1 MRSKVPAVT
10 LAFWIIKIC
19 ATTAGETGGD
29 ALSMTLGLG
38 YAVSTFIF
46 LGVLIVL
53 LAAQIRST
61 SYHPFLYWGV
71 IVATTTTGTTIS
83 DYLDRTAGLGYP
95 RSSLLLFGAVLAVLA
110 AWRLTTGSVSVSA
123 ITTRPAEIFYWTAI
137 LFSNTLGTA
146 LGDFVADSSGLGFD
160 GGALVFGRGAGAY
173 RRSLLLH
180 QGLPRVAVLGSL
192 RHDAPARRHPGGP
205 PHEAARGRWVGVQPD
220 RLVAHDR
227 GDDRHPGRADRS
239 GRGARASGDR
249 ASDMTAPDIVSRK
262 PQAQS
267 RHSRARGPC
276 HGRRLPSAPAARTR
290 EATCP

>member
-29 ALSMTLGLG
+29 ALSMSLGLG

-46 LGVLIVL
+46 LGVLIAL
-53 LAAQIRST
+53 LAAQIRSR

-95 RSSLLLFGAVLAVLA
+95 RSSLLLLGAVLAVLA
-110 AWRLTTGSVSVSA
+110 AWRFTTGSVSVSA

-146 LGDFVADSSGLGFD
+146 LGDFVSDSSGLGFD
-160 GGALVFGRGAGAY
+160 GGALVFGAALALIAAAYFFTTVSRAWLFWAAFVMTRPLGATLGDLLTKPRAEGGLEWSRVVSSLVIAAAIVLLVALTDRGAE
-173 RRSLLLH
+173 
-180 QGLPRVAVLGSL
+180 QG
-192 RHDAPARRHPGGP
+192 PAKI
-205 PHEAARGRWVGVQPD
+205 E
-220 RLVAHDR
+220 
-227 GDDRHPGRADRS
+227 
-239 GRGARASGDR
+239 
-249 ASDMTAPDIVSRK
+249 
-262 PQAQS
+262 
-267 RHSRARGPC
+267 
-276 HGRRLPSAPAARTR
+276 PAT
-290 EATCP
+290 